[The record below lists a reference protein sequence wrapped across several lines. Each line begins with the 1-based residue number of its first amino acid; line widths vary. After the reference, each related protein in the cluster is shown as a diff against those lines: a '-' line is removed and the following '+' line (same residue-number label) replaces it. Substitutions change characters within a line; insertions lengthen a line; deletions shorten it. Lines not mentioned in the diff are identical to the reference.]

1 MTTFDSIE
9 ALFSPP
15 DPSVSQE
22 GSVDPM
28 GLLVIWQEH
37 ARRIFERKLNSVA
50 TDARALVINVL
61 HHSAVQAW
69 LEAHPGHDGWEG
81 RFDCHAGMLIWS
93 EDLLAHAFLEL
104 EQMGNSVEAMGILGL
119 SKLKGVLATQKKHDL
134 IPLMNRGVLKNQLA
148 LGYTGRY
155 KAAMIE
161 MGFFDVQFAR
171 SPENEAVW
179 AQIERL
185 IHGTPPF
192 KRYRD
197 SVRALLEVA
206 DPGAVQHYPILPAE
220 LRGEH
225 VQAVEAAFGT
235 TLVPEAWRLFLR
247 KQLGLEDGAAG
258 GIAHEVRGLLDAGQT
273 IDPEAVLH
281 RTVGRVE
288 PSEQQKLRDILWLEP
303 VLAHVD
309 WFFDH
314 LLASNGK
321 PVEDLEGPAQRV
333 RNFIASQR
341 GLGTSIHI
349 PRLEQLWAML
359 IASGTHRDWIEGF
372 VQFHQKTMDE
382 RRGITWVSI
391 GPSGL
396 VKQQY
401 MRAGKAPDEAGEVK
415 WRRSYY
421 VHSVESMMRVLR

>member
-1 MTTFDSIE
+1 MTSFDSIE

-37 ARRIFERKLNSVA
+37 ARRIFHRKLNSVA

-61 HHSAVQAW
+61 HHSAVHAW
-69 LEAHPGHDGWEG
+69 LEAHPSHEGWEG
-81 RFDCHAGMLIWS
+81 RFDGYAGLLIWS

-104 EQMGNSVEAMGILGL
+104 EQTGKPVDSLGILGL
-119 SKLKGVLATQKKHDL
+119 SKLKGVLATQKGHEL
-134 IPLMNRGVLKNQLA
+134 IPLMNRGVLKSQLA

-179 AQIERL
+179 GEIEQL
-185 IHGTPPF
+185 ITTTTPF

-197 SVRALLEVA
+197 AVLALLEVA
-206 DPGAVQHYPILPAE
+206 DPRKGQQYPDLPSD
-220 LRGEH
+220 LREEH
-225 VQAVEAAFGT
+225 EQAVEAAFQT
-235 TLVPEAWRLFLR
+235 TSVPEAWRHVLR

-258 GIAHEVRGLLDAGQT
+258 GIAHQVRGLLDAGQP
-273 IDPEAVLH
+273 IDPQAVLQ
-281 RTVGRVE
+281 RAVGLVE

-321 PVEDLEGPAQRV
+321 PVEDLAGPAQRV
-333 RNFIASQR
+333 RKFIASQQ

-359 IASGTHRDWIEGF
+359 TAPGTDRDWIEGF

-382 RRGITWVSI
+382 RGGITWVSI
-391 GPSGL
+391 GPGGL
-396 VKQQY
+396 IKQQY
-401 MRAGKAPDEAGEVK
+401 MRAGAAQAEEGDLP

-421 VHSVESMMRVLR
+421 VPSVESMMRVLR